1 MVTKGAAFL
10 EASIGPA
17 IRRLC
22 TEKVAI
28 ETDPSRS
35 GKNSKHIEKNVEL
48 LVQWVQE
55 FWKSI
60 YDAREKCPEF
70 VPFASFT
77 RYMQC

>member
-10 EASIGPA
+10 EGSVGPA

-28 ETDPSRS
+28 ETDPGRS

-48 LVQWVQE
+48 LVQWCHE

-60 YDAREKCPEF
+60 YDAREKCPELAVF
-70 VPFASFT
+70 PSSDV
-77 RYMQC
+77 RLC